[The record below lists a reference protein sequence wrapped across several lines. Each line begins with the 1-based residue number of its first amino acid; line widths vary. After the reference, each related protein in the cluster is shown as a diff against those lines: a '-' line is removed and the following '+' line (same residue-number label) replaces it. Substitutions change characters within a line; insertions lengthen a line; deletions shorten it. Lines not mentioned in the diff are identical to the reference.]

1 MKSEQLS
8 KLKQVLQ
15 RKGVT
20 DQGPGDP
27 ASPASKLEKSLRKKK
42 RKKKQE
48 DDESIAIPAQVTGV
62 A

>member
-20 DQGPGDP
+20 DQGPGGP
-27 ASPASKLEKSLRKKK
+27 ATKLEKSLQKRRKKS
-42 RKKKQE
+42 KKK
-48 DDESIAIPAQVTGV
+48 DEPVMPPTKIFGGS
-62 A
+62 

>member
-42 RKKKQE
+42 RKQK